1 MAVASGSDPIG
12 RTPDRRKLIAVMYA
26 DMVGYSRL
34 IGLDDA
40 GTLDRLRTLRRNL
53 IDPAI
58 NEHGGRIVQTG
69 GDSLLIVFD
78 SIDGAVR
85 CAVKVQQQVPIHDSD
100 QPPDR
105 AIRFRIGINIGDAIA
120 DGTDLHGD
128 AVNVAA
134 RLQAECPPGG
144 ICVSR
149 SVRDHVHGRLD
160 LAFEELGVLDLKN
173 IARPVEAFVIR
184 LDAIAST
191 PKSVEQPLVGGD
203 HGALPLPDRP
213 SVAVLA
219 FTNMSGDPGQEYFSD
234 GITEDIVTEL
244 SRIRWL
250 FVIARNSSFTY
261 KGRAVE
267 VKQVARE
274 LGVRYVLEGSVRRN
288 DNRVR
293 ISAQLIDAQIGNHIW
308 AERYDRDLT
317 DVFAVQDEIMQA
329 VVSEIAPVISQAERE
344 RAIKKPT
351 ASLSAWEAYH
361 RGLWYLSRG
370 NDSDF
375 DLGTEFFHKATE
387 LDPLFA
393 EPHASLARTYLS
405 QATRGG
411 SRSLHDALTLAEPEA
426 RAALRLDGANASAH
440 AALAWVFDLRG
451 DAAAALEEADRA
463 IALNPNDPAGYA
475 AKGHVLTFARQ
486 ATEARS
492 ALNSALRLDPRGET
506 ALVALH
512 HLTVNFY
519 LERDYVAAE
528 AAASRVIRAYPHF
541 PRSYPY
547 LVASLGQ
554 LGRAK
559 DADSALQEGMAA
571 APAFFQHLLRG
582 RPPYYKP
589 DDYDHLLEGVRKA
602 GWQSGSQ
609 IA

>member
-1 MAVASGSDPIG
+1 M
-12 RTPDRRKLIAVMYA
+12 
-26 DMVGYSRL
+26 
-34 IGLDDA
+34 
-40 GTLDRLRTLRRNL
+40 
-53 IDPAI
+53 
-58 NEHGGRIVQTG
+58 
-69 GDSLLIVFD
+69 
-78 SIDGAVR
+78 
-85 CAVKVQQQVPIHDSD
+85 
-100 QPPDR
+100 
-105 AIRFRIGINIGDAIA
+105 
-120 DGTDLHGD
+120 
-128 AVNVAA
+128 
-134 RLQAECPPGG
+134 
-144 ICVSR
+144 
-149 SVRDHVHGRLD
+149 
-160 LAFEELGVLDLKN
+160 
-173 IARPVEAFVIR
+173 
-184 LDAIAST
+184 
-191 PKSVEQPLVGGD
+191 
-203 HGALPLPDRP
+203 
-213 SVAVLA
+213 
-219 FTNMSGDPGQEYFSD
+219 
-234 GITEDIVTEL
+234 
-244 SRIRWL
+244 
-250 FVIARNSSFTY
+250 
-261 KGRAVE
+261 
-267 VKQVARE
+267 KQIARE
-274 LGVRYVLEGSVRRN
+274 LGVRYVLEGSVRRS
-288 DNRVR
+288 DERVR
-293 ISAQLIDAQIGNHIW
+293 ISAQLIDAEKGTHIW

-317 DVFAVQDEIMQA
+317 HVFVVQDEITQA
-329 VVSEIAPVISQAERE
+329 VATEIAPAISQAERE
-344 RAIKKPT
+344 RALKKPT
-351 ASLSAWEAYH
+351 ANLNAWEAYH

-375 DLGTEFFHKATE
+375 DLGTQFFHKAAE

-451 DAAAALEEADRA
+451 DAAPALEQADRA

-475 AKGHVLTFARQ
+475 ARGHVLTFAGQ
-486 ATEARS
+486 AEEARS
-492 ALNSALRLDPRGET
+492 ALNTALRLDPRGET

-559 DADSALQEGMAA
+559 DADSALEEGMAA

-582 RPPYYKP
+582 RPPYYRP

-602 GWQSGSQ
+602 GWQNGSR